1 MVNQKDQIVK
11 ISPAF
16 LERMIDAV
24 CYPALMYKVEL
35 RDGGKYRGINQFVD
49 AE

>member
-24 CYPALMYKVEL
+24 CYPALMYKVV